1 MAVQLTELLR
11 HGSTS
16 QPKWSQRSPVIP
28 CPLLSPCR
36 GMRPCGLSQGQLLTH
51 LSNELR
57 NVVGQ
62 DEAHA
67 MPWRGPSRPRL
78 GKSCCFWGLEWS
90 FRNNKNGFNQQKLGF
105 NDEEKG
111 VYMILPAKCGKKPS
125 TYRGLFNES
134 WCCGS
139 EMRYTASHKML
150 WKPKANI
157 AIGDR

>member
-1 MAVQLTELLR
+1 MVSKVPS
-11 HGSTS
+11 H
-16 QPKWSQRSPVIP
+16 
-28 CPLLSPCR
+28 PLSIAFSMPWHAA
-36 GMRPCGLSQGQLLTH
+36 MRPVSRASFLLISAMNFATS
-51 LSNELR
+51 LDRTKPMPCL
-57 NVVGQ
+57 GA
-62 DEAHA
+62 AH
-67 MPWRGPSRPRL
+67 RGPSRPRL